1 MKKTYLTPETALQRI
16 TLENLLAGSVV
27 WDDENNSGSD
37 ETHDEDATGP
47 ALGKINYSVWEDEEE
62 N

>member
-1 MKKTYLTPETALQRI
+1 MQRI